1 MTYTRRNAS
10 KNSAPRWTILL
21 KPFQKPADRSP
32 PARIRIEWR
41 HIRMSGI
48 TALPH
53 GDFHLASRRHAAC
66 HAATRISV
74 IIAETQTG
82 DNLAGAAQRTQA
94 AAGRLIKEFEPIA
107 ALL

>member
-21 KPFQKPADRSP
+21 KPSPKPADRPP

-41 HIRMSGI
+41 HVRMSGI

-53 GDFHLASRRHAAC
+53 GDFHLGSRRHAAS

-74 IIAETQTG
+74 IIAETE
-82 DNLAGAAQRTQA
+82 NR
-94 AAGRLIKEFEPIA
+94 R
-107 ALL
+107 